1 MKHHQMQCRKVEL
14 IGNYGFAFTTTEH
27 LVSRDEHGGQ
37 ILYWVCTHGTGEKTQ
52 GYKQLPS

>member
-1 MKHHQMQCRKVEL
+1 MQCRKVEL

-37 ILYWVCTHGTGEKTQ
+37 MLYWVCTHGTGEKTL